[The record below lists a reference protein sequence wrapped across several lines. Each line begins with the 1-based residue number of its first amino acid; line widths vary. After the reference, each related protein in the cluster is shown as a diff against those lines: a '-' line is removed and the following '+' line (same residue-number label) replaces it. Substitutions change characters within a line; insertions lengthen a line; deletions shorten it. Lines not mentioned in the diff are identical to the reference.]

1 MLKKTHAIFCGK
13 IISEVDM
20 KKFILNAD
28 DLGKSEFHNNAVL
41 EGFKNGFLK
50 STSVM
55 TNMPFYKD
63 ALYRVIL
70 PNPNLGVG
78 VHLNLIEGKAINPRL
93 NLLCDRYGNFN
104 NGYLSLLLKSK
115 NKIFLAQVEKEFRSQ
130 IETALETF
138 QPSHIDSHVHVHSI
152 PNIFELCA
160 KLANEYNIKQIR
172 TQNEIPYFVKGYKY
186 NPINLIKVILLNHF
200 SLKNKQIVKKYNL
213 KTNDYLIGV
222 SYTAMMNSET
232 LLEGLKK
239 IKNANVVESL
249 IHPCVYYDDIVDSH
263 TKEFDIT
270 KDNMLKDLI
279 EMMDYQITNY
289 IE

>member
-1 MLKKTHAIFCGK
+1 
-13 IISEVDM
+13 M

-41 EGFKNGFLK
+41 EGFKDGFLK
-50 STSVM
+50 SASVM
-55 TNMPFYKD
+55 TNMPSYKD

-78 VHLNLIEGKAINPRL
+78 VHLNLIEGKSINPKL
-93 NLLCDRYGNFN
+93 NWLCDRYGSFN

-115 NKIFLAQVEKEFRSQ
+115 NKKFLAQVEKEFRSQ
-130 IETALETF
+130 IEIALETF
-138 QPSHIDSHVHVHSI
+138 QPSHLDSHVHIHSI
-152 PNIFELCA
+152 PNIFKIVV

-172 TQNEIPYFVKGYKY
+172 TQNEVPYFILGHKY

-200 SLKNKQIVKKYNL
+200 SLKNKQIIKKFNL
-213 KTNDYLIGV
+213 ETNDYLIGV
-222 SYTAMMNSET
+222 NYTSMMDSET
-232 LLEGLKK
+232 IIEGLKK
-239 IKNANVVESL
+239 IKDAKVVEAL
-249 IHPCVYYDDIVDSH
+249 IHPCIYYDDIIDSH
-263 TKEFDIT
+263 TKEFEIT